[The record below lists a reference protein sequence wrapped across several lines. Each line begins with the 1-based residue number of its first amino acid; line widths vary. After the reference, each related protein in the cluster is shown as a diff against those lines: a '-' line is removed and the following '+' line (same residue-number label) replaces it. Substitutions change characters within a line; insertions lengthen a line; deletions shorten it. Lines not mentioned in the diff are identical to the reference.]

1 MNQLRVGVIGVGHLG
16 RHHARIYSSLS
27 DADLVAIVDIDQA
40 RGRAIAEE
48 FAVPFYQHFQH
59 MLSKVDAV
67 SVAVPTSQHFAVV
80 RTCLEAGVH
89 VLVEKPI
96 TTNVPDGERLVSL
109 AKDQGCILQVG
120 HVERFNPIMELV
132 RPLIHEPGFLE
143 CHRLSPFQPR
153 GTDVDVVLDL
163 MIHDLDM
170 VLSYDLG
177 AVVSVEASGLAV
189 LTEQIDIA
197 NARIRF
203 EKGAVAT
210 FTASRISTGR
220 LRKCRIFQ
228 SRAYLSINY
237 QERQATIHRRNGR
250 TGEKACVETE
260 QFSGSE
266 DEPLQR
272 ELLAF
277 LNTVRHQSTPL
288 VSGEDGV
295 ASLGLAHQIVTKIH
309 LSTPVV

>member
-132 RPLIHEPGFLE
+132 RPLIH
-143 CHRLSPFQPR
+143 
-153 GTDVDVVLDL
+153 
-163 MIHDLDM
+163 
-170 VLSYDLG
+170 
-177 AVVSVEASGLAV
+177 
-189 LTEQIDIA
+189 
-197 NARIRF
+197 
-203 EKGAVAT
+203 
-210 FTASRISTGR
+210 
-220 LRKCRIFQ
+220 
-228 SRAYLSINY
+228 
-237 QERQATIHRRNGR
+237 
-250 TGEKACVETE
+250 
-260 QFSGSE
+260 
-266 DEPLQR
+266 
-272 ELLAF
+272 
-277 LNTVRHQSTPL
+277 
-288 VSGEDGV
+288 
-295 ASLGLAHQIVTKIH
+295 
-309 LSTPVV
+309 